1 MEYNNMNEL
10 NPSQIF
16 QLSKNAYTTKK
27 GDSVLLRRELDIE
40 LPFVNIDSLR
50 IITATSGLITPFS
63 SGFGFMAQLNGGRS
77 REIIIATRGT
87 ATWADAGTDINAI
100 PTIGPT
106 GHAIHKGFGTT
117 FKSYVQQINEFIKQQ
132 NLGFKPTA
140 VHCMGHSL
148 GGALANLNAAACA
161 ELGLNSYLYTVAAPR
176 VGMVPY
182 AEHLSKKMK
191 AAHVYRVA
199 NEADVVTMLP
209 TYPFVHSPYVH
220 GTYLLEGGML
230 KINPRQH
237 MLANGYGSMVNA
249 NWKQMQSLTQGKQQQ
264 LENSLYPANNK
275 EAGQFEQLAK
285 MPGAMFSGR
294 LLKLINK
301 AIHDML
307 ARLGAQSL
315 LSVAHYRTGAFTVLD
330 QMAEI
335 LARYA
340 QASHKQAKEVA
351 GMLNAIMAYLGRS
364 THTLAD
370 ASVAT
375 IRWVFNL
382 LHLSV
387 NTMAKQAIQLVG
399 R

>member
-1 MEYNNMNEL
+1 MNEL
-10 NPSQIF
+10 NPTQIF
-16 QLSKNAYTTKK
+16 VLSDNAYELKNSFTQ
-27 GDSVLLRRELDIE
+27 VLKRDLANA
-40 LPFVNIDSLR
+40 LPFVNVETLKP
-50 IITATSGLITPFS
+50 ITATSGLITPVS

-77 REIIIATRGT
+77 REIVIATRGT
-87 ATWADAGTDINAI
+87 TNSLADYGTDINAI
-100 PTIGPT
+100 PTHGPT
-106 GHAIHKGFGTT
+106 GHAIHKGFNTT
-117 FKSYVQQINEFIKQQ
+117 FKSYVQQLNEFIKQQ

-182 AEHLSKKMK
+182 AEHLSKKMN
-191 AAHVYRVA
+191 AEHVYRVA
-199 NEADVVTMLP
+199 NEADAVTMLP
-209 TYPFVHSPYVH
+209 VYPFVHAPYCH
-220 GTYLLEGGML
+220 GTVLLDGSGATVSAF
-230 KINPRQH
+230 QH
-237 MLANGYGSMVNA
+237 KLATGYSSMVNST
-249 NWKQMQSLTQGKQQQ
+249 WKQMQSLTRGKQQQ
-264 LENSLYPANNK
+264 LENSMYPANNA
-275 EAGQFEQLAK
+275 EAGRFEQLAK

-307 ARLGAQSL
+307 SRLGAQSL
-315 LSVAHYRTGAFTVLD
+315 LSVGHYRTGAFTVLD
-330 QMAEI
+330 QMSEI

-364 THTLAD
+364 TQAVAD

-382 LHLSV
+382 LHQSV
-387 NTMAKQAIQLVG
+387 TTMAKQAIQLAG

>member
-1 MEYNNMNEL
+1 MEL
-10 NPSQIF
+10 NPGQIYKLAD
-16 QLSKNAYTTKK
+16 QAYEAK
-27 GDSVLLRRELDIE
+27 DSTLGNFKDVVKYA
-40 LPFVNIDSLR
+40 LPFVDKASVN
-50 IITATSGLITPFS
+50 IITATSGLITPVA

-77 REIIIATRGT
+77 REIVIATRGT
-87 ATWADAGTDINAI
+87 TNSRADYGTDINSI
-100 PTIGPT
+100 PTLGPT
-106 GHAIHKGFGTT
+106 GHAIHKGFNTT
-117 FKSYVQQINEFIKQQ
+117 FKSYVQQLNEFIKQQ

-182 AEHLSKKMK
+182 AEHLSKKMN

-199 NEADVVTMLP
+199 NEADAVTMLP
-209 TYPFVHSPYVH
+209 VYPFVHAPYCH
-220 GTYLLEGGML
+220 GTVLLDGSWATVSAF
-230 KINPRQH
+230 QH
-237 MLANGYGSMVNA
+237 KLATGYSSMVNST
-249 NWKQMQSLTQGKQQQ
+249 WKQMQSHTRGKQQQ
-264 LENSLYPANNK
+264 LENSMYPANNA
-275 EAGQFEQLAK
+275 EAGRFEQLAK
-285 MPGAMFSGR
+285 MPGAMFNGR

-307 ARLGAQSL
+307 SRLGAQSL
-315 LSVAHYRTGAFTVLD
+315 LSVGNYGTGAFTVLD

-364 THTLAD
+364 TYALAD

-375 IRWVFNL
+375 IRWVFGL
-382 LHLSV
+382 LHQSV
-387 NTMAKQAIQLVG
+387 TTMAKQAIQLVG

>member
-1 MEYNNMNEL
+1 MINL
-10 NPSQIF
+10 NPSQVF
-16 QLSKNAYTTKK
+16 YLSKHAYDVQQGVNKATLET
-27 GDSVLLRRELDIE
+27 LRMA
-40 LPFVNIDSLR
+40 LPFVDIGSVKLL
-50 IITATSGLITPFS
+50 TATSGLITPVS

-77 REIIIATRGT
+77 REIVIATRGT

-100 PTIGPT
+100 PTPGPT

-117 FKSYVQQINEFIKQQ
+117 FKSYVQQLNEFIQQQ

-199 NEADVVTMLP
+199 NEADIVTMVP
-209 TYPFVHSPYVH
+209 CYPFVHSPYVH
-220 GTYLLEGGML
+220 GTYLLEAGML
-230 KINPRQH
+230 KINPMQH
-237 MLANGYGSMVNA
+237 MLVNGYGSMVNA
-249 NWKQMQSLTQGKQQQ
+249 SWKQMQSLTQGKQQQ

-307 ARLGAQSL
+307 TRLGAQSL
-315 LSVAHYRTGAFTVLD
+315 LSVGHYRSGAFTVLD

-364 THTLAD
+364 THALAD

-382 LHLSV
+382 LHQSV
-387 NTMAKQAIQLVG
+387 TTMAKQAIQLVG

>member
-1 MEYNNMNEL
+1 MELY
-10 NPSQIF
+10 PGQIYKLTD
-16 QLSKNAYTTKK
+16 QAYESK
-27 GDSVLLRRELDIE
+27 DISLGNFKDKVRYA
-40 LPFVNIDSLR
+40 LPFVGKDSVK
-50 IITATSGLITPFS
+50 IIAATSGLTSPVS

-77 REIIIATRGT
+77 REIVIATRGT
-87 ATWADAGTDINAI
+87 ATWADAGSDINAI
-100 PTIGPT
+100 PTPGPT

-117 FKSYVQQINEFIKQQ
+117 FKSYVQQLNEFIKQQ

-191 AAHVYRVA
+191 VAHVYRVA
-199 NEADVVTMLP
+199 NEADIVTMVP
-209 TYPFVHSPYVH
+209 CYPFVHSPYVH
-220 GTYLLEGGML
+220 GTYLLEAGML
-230 KINPRQH
+230 KINPMQH
-237 MLANGYGSMVNA
+237 MLANGYGSMVNSS
-249 NWKQMQSLTQGKQQQ
+249 WKQMQSLTQGKQQQ

-307 ARLGAQSL
+307 SRLGAQSL
-315 LSVAHYRTGAFTVLD
+315 LSVSHYSTGAFTVLD
-330 QMAEI
+330 QISEI

-364 THTLAD
+364 THALAD

-382 LHLSV
+382 LRLSV
-387 NTMAKQAIQLVG
+387 TTMAKQAIQLVG

>member
-1 MEYNNMNEL
+1 MIEL
-10 NPSQIF
+10 NPTQIHD
-16 QLSKNAYTTKK
+16 LCRIAYNSESVSRRLFK
-27 GDSVLLRRELDIE
+27 GQVERELS
-40 LPFVNIDSLR
+40 FVDKESVK
-50 IITATSGLITPFS
+50 IITATSGLITPVA

-77 REIIIATRGT
+77 REIVIATRGT

-100 PTIGPT
+100 PTLGLT

-117 FKSYVQQINEFIKQQ
+117 FKSYVQQLNEFIKQQ

-182 AEHLSKKMK
+182 AEHLSKKMN

-199 NEADVVTMLP
+199 NEADIVTMVP
-209 TYPFVHSPYVH
+209 CYPFVHAPYVH
-220 GTYLLEGGML
+220 GTYLLDAGWL
-230 KINPRQH
+230 NINPAMH
-237 MLANGYGSMVNA
+237 KLATGYSSMVNST
-249 NWKQMQSLTQGKQQQ
+249 WKQMQSHTRGKQQQ
-264 LENSLYPANNK
+264 LENSMYPANNA
-275 EAGQFEQLAK
+275 EAGRFEQLAK

-307 ARLGAQSL
+307 SRLGAQSL
-315 LSVAHYRTGAFTVLD
+315 LSVGHYGTGAFTVLD

-340 QASHKQAKEVA
+340 QASYKQSKEVA
-351 GMLNAIMAYLGRS
+351 GMLNAIMAYLGRP
-364 THTLAD
+364 THALAD

-375 IRWVFNL
+375 IRWVFGL
-382 LHLSV
+382 LHQSV

>member
-1 MEYNNMNEL
+1 MNEL
-10 NPSQIF
+10 NPTQIHDLCRVAYNSRSVSPKLF
-16 QLSKNAYTTKK
+16 KGQL
-27 GDSVLLRRELDIE
+27 GRE
-40 LPFVNIDSLR
+40 LPFVNKNSVK
-50 IITATSGLITPFS
+50 IITATSGLITPVT

-77 REIIIATRGT
+77 REIVIATRGT
-87 ATWADAGTDINAI
+87 ATWADAGTDINSI
-100 PTIGPT
+100 PTPGPT

-117 FKSYVQQINEFIKQQ
+117 FKSYVQQLNEFIKQQ

-199 NEADVVTMLP
+199 NEADIVTMVP
-209 TYPFVHSPYVH
+209 CYPFVHSPYVH

-230 KINPRQH
+230 KINPMQH

-249 NWKQMQSLTQGKQQQ
+249 SWKQMQSFTQGKQQQ

-307 ARLGAQSL
+307 SRLGAQSL
-315 LSVAHYRTGAFTVLD
+315 LSVGHYRTGAFTVLD
-330 QMAEI
+330 QLSEI

-364 THTLAD
+364 TYAVAN

-387 NTMAKQAIQLVG
+387 NTMAKQAIQMVSH
-399 R
+399 